1 MDEMILIPKIL
12 ESVTCNVY
20 KSRVAALMRY
30 NEILLNLL
38 CKTRIQFSSKYC
50 QENKQLALSNT
61 RIYIYFMV
69 VNLPKREHKFLPLL
83 RSNNSHANFNYL
95 QKVC

>member
-50 QENKQLALSNT
+50 QENKHGIRAHKL
-61 RIYIYFMV
+61 I
-69 VNLPKREHKFLPLL
+69 PKRGVSCEKHID
-83 RSNNSHANFNYL
+83 
-95 QKVC
+95 